1 MKKGEFVEQGC
12 HWWQT
17 INDKGKIKID
27 DMERIDKCRLK
38 GHDSLGIE
46 AINNK
51 WVINIDEMA
60 WNGKLEDQVD

>member
-1 MKKGEFVEQGC
+1 MK
-12 HWWQT
+12 
-17 INDKGKIKID
+17 DD